1 MSGVKYKLPATSAG
15 CPARRASRI
24 DFLLGS
30 RHMSGVEEQQAPP
43 AEVGA
48 EEAAPAAAPAEEAP
62 AEAAPVATIEATKS
76 DIESIRNKVDGELAD
91 AKTKTWQNIK
101 MRTKM
106 SILQVAFVWTPRA
119 TLVR

>member
-1 MSGVKYKLPATSAG
+1 
-15 CPARRASRI
+15 
-24 DFLLGS
+24 
-30 RHMSGVEEQQAPP
+30 MSGVEEQQAPP